1 MDVGGV
7 TALGLDRLLAAK
19 QYMKTFDAALLAL
32 FAHNAAHGIA
42 DRFENVG
49 KAQALGMQLVAAA
62 HGAHQANVVVLSIFG
77 NGELGGDGVNGVD
90 DVVEL
95 ATCLL
100 KNARKEFVDVIAQQ
114 VFSTLDDG
122 GGWIDIVDHG
132 FHHVY
137 LALADGA
144 VKGDGLAIDIA
155 WRDDVFIQNYEMAN
169 AAAGKCFTAVGAHAA
184 AAEYQHRGVS
194 ELVECLA
201 AHDDFELGITRLD
214 ESSSGF
220 GHKHPPMGKQIVF

>member
-1 MDVGGV
+1 MDVGRV
-7 TALGLDRLLAAK
+7 AGLCPNRFLAAK

-32 FAHNAAHGIA
+32 FAHDAAHGIA

-77 NGELGGDGVNGVD
+77 NGELGGDGVDGVD

-100 KNARKEFVDVIAQQ
+100 KNAREEFVDVIAQQ
-114 VFSTLDDG
+114 VFGAFDDG
-122 GGWIDIVDHG
+122 GGRVDVVDHSLHNVH
-132 FHHVY
+132 F
-137 LALADGA
+137 ALTDGA
-144 VKGDGLAIDIA
+144 MKGNGLTVNVTG
-155 WRDDVFIQNYEMAN
+155 RDDVFIQNYEMAN

-201 AHDDFELGITRLD
+201 AHDDFELGVARLD
-214 ESSSGF
+214 G
-220 GHKHPPMGKQIVF
+220 